1 MKKKIT
7 AAALALCLVLG
18 LLPMSVLAAQY
29 KGTLDGSE
37 ITIDVDDTTG
47 EYQGKTILDHYTL
60 APGTITLTSGKLPS
74 TYAFK
79 LSHYGEAPGT
89 ITVNGTLVDTT
100 AQTFTVT
107 FAAGDHGT
115 GEKAAETLTVPEGA
129 SSVEYTLPEVTG
141 FTPETGYVFSG
152 WLVGSDTTAKAA
164 GTKITVSDS
173 VTLTAQWEAEGK
185 KVETVTLTPD
195 KDGNVTVNAD
205 DVTVGTETETVILDA
220 SKEDSAAVTIPS
232 ALVSKMTASDAN
244 VQHVEVQTSAAVAE
258 VPVAVLPKTGDV
270 KVEVKAEAKP
280 ETKLPA
286 DTDAVVKT
294 AVTGAKAVTVTVTVN
309 GQSLLP
315 KKTSYAAAD
324 PAISIAIKG
333 LKQGSTYV
341 VLCISDGA
349 LTSFGRFA
357 NITGTMIDFK
367 SRHLSDF
374 IAVEETAENAA
385 ALAAVTADPGNPDG
399 TTPVEPEKKVHV
411 TFTAYKPTDAGY
423 AKYGSGK
430 LELTGLEADKWYTVQ
445 LGSARTPYQIYQVV
459 QANTAGAIE
468 LRVQT
473 GLQMTLFY
481 LGDNA
486 DTFQT
491 QMAKGPAL
499 TTKTAIALSSCTG
512 AGADFVVDT
521 AVVK

>member
-47 EYQGKTILDHYTL
+47 EFQGKTILDHYTL

-74 TYAFK
+74 TYAFT

-141 FTPETGYVFSG
+141 FTPEPGYVFSG

-164 GTKITVSDS
+164 GTKITVSAS

-185 KVETVTLTPD
+185 KVETVPLTPD

-220 SKEDSAAVTIPS
+220 SEKDSAAVTIPS

-357 NITGTMIDFK
+357 NITGNMIDFK

-399 TTPVEPEKKVHV
+399 TVTPPATTVKVESVK
-411 TFTAYKPTDAGY
+411 TD
-423 AKYGSGK
+423 
-430 LELTGLEADKWYTVQ
+430 
-445 LGSARTPYQIYQVV
+445 I
-459 QANTAGAIE
+459 
-468 LRVQT
+468 
-473 GLQMTLFY
+473 TLFTKVKVSGMDKNKVY
-481 LGDNA
+481 LIVVGSI
-486 DTFQT
+486 
-491 QMAKGPAL
+491 AKG
-499 TTKTAIALSSCTG
+499 SSQSN
-512 AGADFVVDT
+512 FVIDGVDT
-521 AVVK
+521 HEFYCNTQGGKQTIGVYEFASKDAIQSGDITANLKLRADVAKVTE

>member
-18 LLPMSVLAAQY
+18 LLPLSALAAQY
-29 KGTLDGSE
+29 KGTLNGSE
-37 ITIDVDDTTG
+37 ISIGVDDTTG
-47 EYQGKTILDHYTL
+47 QVTLPADLAAHYTASPNKL
-60 APGTITLTSGKLPS
+60 TIDTATGKFPKTQEFALHYDGSPTGLTISG
-74 TYAFK
+74 
-79 LSHYGEAPGT
+79 
-89 ITVNGTLVDTT
+89 ILVEEPA

-129 SSVEYTLPEVTG
+129 SSVEYTLPEATG
-141 FTPETGYVFSG
+141 FTPETGYTFAG

-164 GTKITVSDS
+164 GTKITVSAS

-205 DVTVGTETETVILDA
+205 DVTVGTETETVVLDA
-220 SKEDSAAVTIPS
+220 GEKDSAAVTIPS
-232 ALVSKMTASDAN
+232 ALVSKVTAGDAN

-270 KVEVKAEAKP
+270 KVEVKAEANP

-294 AVTGAKAVTVTVTVN
+294 AVTGAKAVTVTLTVN

-374 IAVEETAENAA
+374 IAVEENDTNAK
-385 ALAAVTADPGNPDG
+385 ALAAVAEDPGKADG
-399 TTPVEPEKKVHV
+399 TVTPPATTVKVESVKTDITPFTKVHV
-411 TFTAYKPTDAGY
+411 
-423 AKYGSGK
+423 SG
-430 LELTGLEADKWYTVQ
+430 LSADKVYLIRIGAGT
-445 LGSARTPYQIYQVV
+445 GKAG
-459 QANTAGAIE
+459 QA
-468 LRVQT
+468 V
-473 GLQMTLFY
+473 FY
-481 LGDNA
+481 VEKATSYDFYCNA
-486 DTFQT
+486 DSTTGKQT
-491 QMAKGPAL
+491 VMVWELNGKADIAAGKMPAPVV
-499 TTKTAIALSSCTG
+499 TETVTKVS
-512 AGADFVVDT
+512 
-521 AVVK
+521 